1 MERNREHHSTMMV
14 RIILT
19 RHGHVDGI
27 KPARFRGRTDVP
39 LTALGVAQAN
49 ATARWIAAISRP
61 TTIYTSPMSRC
72 VATGAAIARACG
84 APSQVLDQLND
95 LDYGA
100 WQWKT
105 HDEIRTAFA
114 EQYQTW
120 HTAPQ
125 MFRFPRGESLPDLVT
140 RAGDALRHVLQWHQD
155 QTVVLVSHD
164 SFNRALLTQVL
175 DQPLSAYS
183 RIVVEPCGI
192 TEIEFVGHIARVL
205 RVNETQHLN
214 ALDEPGTE
222 RTERV

>member
-1 MERNREHHSTMMV
+1 MV
-14 RIILT
+14 ARIILT

-27 KPARFRGRTDVP
+27 EPPRFRGRMDIA

-49 ATARWIAAISRP
+49 AAAQRIGAISRP
-61 TTIYTSPMSRC
+61 AAIYTSPMSRC
-72 VATGAAIARACG
+72 ITTGEAIAKACS

-95 LDYGA
+95 LDYGL

-114 EQYQTW
+114 DQYETW

-125 MFRFPRGESLPDLVT
+125 LFRFPQGESLQDLVA
-140 RAGDALRHVLQWHQD
+140 RAGDALRGVLQRHRD

-164 SFNRALLTQVL
+164 SVNRALLTLVL

-192 TEIEFVGHIARVL
+192 TEIEFVGNIARVL
-205 RVNETQHLN
+205 RINETQHLD
-214 ALDEPGTE
+214 AIQTATE
-222 RTERV
+222 RIRKSE

>member
-1 MERNREHHSTMMV
+1 MVV
-14 RIILT
+14 RIILI

-27 KPARFRGRTDVP
+27 EPPRFRGRTEVP

-49 ATARWIAAISRP
+49 AAARRIATLSRP
-61 TTIYTSPMSRC
+61 TTIYTSPMGRC
-72 VATGAAIARACG
+72 IATGEAIASACS

-95 LDYGA
+95 LDYGL

-105 HDEIRTAFA
+105 HDEIRIAFA
-114 EQYQTW
+114 EQYETW

-125 MFRFPRGESLPDLVT
+125 LFRFPQGESLQDLVA
-140 RAGDALRHVLQWHQD
+140 RAADALRDVLQRHHD

-164 SFNRALLTQVL
+164 SVNRALLTQVL

-192 TEIEFVGHIARVL
+192 TEIEFIGNIARVL
-205 RVNETQHLN
+205 RVNETQHLSGVHEQELKEQK
-214 ALDEPGTE
+214 AHEIPPG
-222 RTERV
+222 RPSQG